1 MRDGPTT
8 SQGVTILGLG
18 ALTATAVTAVPL
30 VLYSRQERVSLS
42 GLTGLLGFLL
52 LFFGGLLLTFTL
64 PRFIAPGV
72 PVYERSALERAN
84 PGMAHIGSLHGPS
97 GARSCSS
104 ASPCGP
110 AGSPFPSR
118 SEPFARRLAI
128 ATALHL

>member
-84 PGMAHIGSLHGPS
+84 PGMPLNDGSYRL
-97 GARSCSS
+97 
-104 ASPCGP
+104 SPRAEWRPFVLVGLTLWACGL
-110 AGSPFPSR
+110 ALS
-118 SEPFARRLAI
+118 FAI
-128 ATALHL
+128 